1 MEINYELT
9 QQDFLEYHKIVA
21 RQNTVMMTAGRMLGV
36 ISVLLIIADFIY
48 CVATGMFDFSNGNVF
63 FYLFGRFALLIML
76 LLSSAFILNMY
87 AKKATDKVVNVTGKN
102 GVFCEHKIILN
113 ENEFIEITDVNTSR
127 HSWIG
132 VGEITANE
140 KFVVIPLNLS
150 SSFTIPKRH
159 FQNEESAKMF
169 VDTANEYRK
178 NADLKFNPS
187 HFSQFEIES

>member
-9 QQDFLEYHKIVA
+9 QQDFLEYQKIVA
-21 RQNTVMMTAGRMLGV
+21 RQNTAMMTAGQMLGV
-36 ISVLLIIADFIY
+36 ISGFLIIADFIY
-48 CVATGMFDFSNGNVF
+48 CVATGMFDFSNGNILT
-63 FYLFGRFALLIML
+63 YLFGRFVLLIAL
-76 LLSSAFILNMY
+76 LLSSAFLLNMY
-87 AKKATDKVVNVTGKN
+87 AKKAIDKATNVVGEN

-127 HSWIG
+127 HSWVG
-132 VGEITANE
+132 VGEITENE

-150 SSFTIPKRH
+150 SSFTIPKRY

-187 HFSQFEIES
+187 HFSRFEIES